1 MKGETITLI
10 HRVKAGED
18 PGGGI
23 IWNISEEQ
31 VDDVL
36 IQDGGQSNL
45 TDGIRPD
52 GIRTAKTI
60 HMPRAWP
67 YRSLRGA
74 KASHRRRRIHRD
86 RRPTPLHGR
95 HHPDPMEPHRRT
107 RRHQRIGDH
116 AMPKVKLNL
125 AGFRASP
132 PIRTHPCRPSTKQA
146 TLIADPCQRAWH
158 RSKARHYEAATH
170 GQHATKGSVALA
182 TTGHGSEGN
191 VEGRWWTTRNTTRC
205 SRR

>member
-1 MKGETITLI
+1 MRGETITLI

-23 IWNISEEQ
+23 IWNTREEQ

-36 IQDGGQSNL
+36 IQDGSQSNS
-45 TDGIRPD
+45 TDPIRPD

-74 KASHRRRRIHRD
+74 KARID
-86 RRPTPLHGR
+86 GVEYTVIGDPRPYTGHD
-95 HHPDPMEPHRRT
+95 PDPLEPHRRT
-107 RRHQRIGDH
+107 RRHQRLGEQRM
-116 AMPKVKLNL
+116 AKVKLNL
-125 AGFRASP
+125 AGFRAVRQSA
-132 PIRTHPCRPSTKQA
+132 PIQQTIDQQA
-146 TLIADPCQRAWH
+146 ALIAARAN
-158 RSKARHYEAATH
+158 SMAQVEGATYEAATH
-170 GQHATKGSVALA
+170 VSTPKGSVALA

-191 VEGRWWTTRNTTRC
+191 VKAMEDNAKHNTLLKAVKQQ
-205 SRR
+205 

>member
-1 MKGETITLI
+1 MRGETITLI

-23 IWNISEEQ
+23 IWNTREEQ

-36 IQDGGQSNL
+36 IQDGSQSNS
-45 TDGIRPD
+45 TDPTRPD

-74 KASHRRRRIHRD
+74 KARID
-86 RRPTPLHGR
+86 GVEYTVIGDPRPYTGGITP
-95 HHPDPMEPHRRT
+95 T
-107 RRHQRIGDH
+107 RRHQRIGDRH
-116 AMPKVKLNL
+116 MAKVKLNL
-125 AGFRASP
+125 AGFRQVRQSA
-132 PIRTHPCRPSTKQA
+132 PIQQAIDQQA
-146 TLIADPCQRAWH
+146 TLIAARAN
-158 RSKARHYEAATH
+158 SMAQVKGATYEAATH
-170 GQHATKGSVALA
+170 VSTPKGSVALA

-191 VEGRWWTTRNTTRC
+191 VNAMVDNAKHNTLLKAVK
-205 SRR
+205 RR